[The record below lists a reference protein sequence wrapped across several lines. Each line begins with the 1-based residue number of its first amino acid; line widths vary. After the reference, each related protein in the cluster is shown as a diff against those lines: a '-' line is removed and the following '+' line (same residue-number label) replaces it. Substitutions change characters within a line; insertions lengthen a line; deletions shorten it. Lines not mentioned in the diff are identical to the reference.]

1 MGSHSAVRH
10 RLPAANSR
18 KELLMRAIKTD
29 LSRRTFVAGSLGGI
43 VALSTMVS
51 AKSQNAAMK
60 KEPTNRVQTNTVILV
75 NVFTVEPE
83 NQQKLVDL
91 LKGGTGEF
99 FSKAPGFISS
109 RILSGKNGTRVI
121 NYSQWKSA
129 EEIAAFRQEPYFGPY
144 VQRLKALSSAESI
157 ECEMVYDKHV

>member
-1 MGSHSAVRH
+1 
-10 RLPAANSR
+10 
-18 KELLMRAIKTD
+18 MRAIKTD

-43 VALSTMVS
+43 VALSTTAS
-51 AKSQNAAMK
+51 AKSPNAALK
-60 KEPTNRVQTNTVILV
+60 KEPMDRVETNTVVLV

-91 LKGGTGEF
+91 LKAGTGEF

-129 EEIAAFRQEPYFGPY
+129 EEVAAFRQDPYFGPY
-144 VQRLKALSSAESI
+144 VRRLKTLSSGESI
-157 ECEMVYDKHV
+157 ECEMVYDKRV

>member
-1 MGSHSAVRH
+1 
-10 RLPAANSR
+10 
-18 KELLMRAIKTD
+18 MRAIKTD

-43 VALSTMVS
+43 VALSTTAS
-51 AKSQNAAMK
+51 AKSQDAALK
-60 KEPTNRVQTNTVILV
+60 KEPMDRVETNTVVLV

-91 LKGGTGEF
+91 LKAGTGEF

-129 EEIAAFRQEPYFGPY
+129 EEVAAFRQDPYFGPY
-144 VQRLKALSSAESI
+144 VRRLKTLSSGESI
-157 ECEMVYDKHV
+157 ECEMVYDKRV